1 MLGAS
6 LETKEER
13 KQQEETKLI
22 THAPVDKTNKD
33 PKNNAAYIK
42 EYTRMLEQH
51 ILPISRMGDI
61 DWYLRQRF
69 NVDSQD
75 S

>member
-1 MLGAS
+1 VLGAS

-22 THAPVDKTNKD
+22 TYAPVDKTNKD
-33 PKNNAAYIK
+33 TKNNAAYIK

-61 DWYLRQRF
+61 DWYLR
-69 NVDSQD
+69 
-75 S
+75 